1 MAALTKIFFAVDVH
15 GSTPV
20 WRKWI
25 NVVNMYKV
33 DVLILAG
40 DLTGKAVVP
49 IFRKNNE
56 YEAVILNK
64 KYTAKSEDELKKIQD
79 IIENMAYYY
88 AIMTKEEANEISKD
102 PKKMDLL
109 FKNAMIDRLKK
120 WLDLLLEKVDTK
132 NVITIVMPGNDDE
145 QYIDETIKSYE
156 DRSILYPLDKT
167 ITLPHNYELVSHEF
181 VNPTPWRTPRE
192 AEEDKLYK
200 IVEEKIKRSNVKDY
214 SKAIFNF
221 HCPPF
226 NTNLD
231 LAPKL
236 DKNMK
241 IVYVGGKPSMI
252 HVGSTSIR
260 KLIEKYQ
267 PALGLHGHIHE
278 SYASDK
284 IGNSIVLN
292 PGSEYTEGILRGFF
306 IEYDS
311 EGIKNYWKIEG

>member
-1 MAALTKIFFAVDVH
+1 VH
-15 GSTPV
+15 GSTAI

-25 NVVNMYKV
+25 NVVKMYKV
-33 DVLILAG
+33 DILILAG

-49 IFRKNNE
+49 IFDKNGT
-56 YEAVILNK
+56 YEATILGK
-64 KYTAKSEDELKKIQD
+64 KYVAKNQDELQKLED
-79 IIENMAYYY
+79 MIENMAYYY
-88 AIMTKEEANEISKD
+88 AVMTANEANEIAKDSK
-102 PKKMDLL
+102 KVEEL
-109 FKNAMIDRLKK
+109 FKNAMIERLKK
-120 WLDLLLEKVDTK
+120 WLNLLLEKVDTK

-145 QYIDETIKSYE
+145 QYIDETIKGYV
-156 DRSILYPLDKT
+156 DRSIIYPLDKT
-167 ITLPHNYELVSHEF
+167 VPLPYGLELVSHEF
-181 VNPTPWRTPRE
+181 VNPTPWKTPRE
-192 AEEDKLYK
+192 ADEDKLYK
-200 IVEEKIKRSNVKDY
+200 IVEEKIKRSNVKNY
-214 SKAIFNF
+214 SKTIFNF

-241 IVYVGGKPSMI
+241 IVYIGGKPMMI

-267 PALGLHGHIHE
+267 PLLGLHGHIHE

-284 IGNSIVLN
+284 IGNSVIIN

-306 IEYDS
+306 IEFNS
-311 EGIKNYWKIEG
+311 EGLKNYWKIEG

>member
-1 MAALTKIFFAVDVH
+1 VDVH
-15 GSTPV
+15 GSTAV

-25 NVVNMYKV
+25 NVVNLYKV
-33 DVLILAG
+33 EILILAG

-49 IFRKNNE
+49 IFDKNST
-56 YEAVILNK
+56 YEATVLGK
-64 KYTAKSEDELKKIQD
+64 KYVAKNQDELQKLKAM
-79 IIENMAYYY
+79 IENMAYYY
-88 AIMTKEEANEISKD
+88 AVMTANEANEIAKDSKKVD
-102 PKKMDLL
+102 EL
-109 FKNAMIDRLKK
+109 FQNAMIERIKK
-120 WLDLLLEKVDTK
+120 WLNLLLEKVDTK

-145 QYIDETIKSYE
+145 QYIDETIKGYG
-156 DRSILYPLDKT
+156 DRNIIYPLDKT
-167 ITLPHNYELVSHEF
+167 VPLPHDLELVSHEF
-181 VNPTPWRTPRE
+181 TNPTPWKTPRE
-192 AEEDKLYK
+192 ADEDKLYK
-200 IVEEKIKRSNVKDY
+200 IIEEKIKRSNVKNY
-214 SKAIFNF
+214 SKTIFNF

-241 IVYVGGKPSMI
+241 IVYVGGKPMML

-267 PALGLHGHIHE
+267 PLLGLHGHIHE

-284 IGNSIVLN
+284 IRNSVILN

-306 IEYDS
+306 IEFDS
-311 EGIKNYWKIEG
+311 EGLKNYWKIEG

>member
-1 MAALTKIFFAVDVH
+1 MAKTFFAVDVH
-15 GSTPV
+15 GSTAI

-49 IFRKNNE
+49 IFDKNGT
-56 YEAVILNK
+56 YEATVLGK
-64 KYTAKSEDELKKIQD
+64 KYVAKNQDELQKLED
-79 IIENMAYYY
+79 MIENMAYYY
-88 AIMTKEEANEISKD
+88 AVMTANEANEIAKDSKKVD
-102 PKKMDLL
+102 EL
-109 FKNAMIDRLKK
+109 FKNAMIERLKK
-120 WLDLLLEKVDTK
+120 WLNLLLEKVDTK

-145 QYIDETIKSYE
+145 QYIDETIKGYV
-156 DRSILYPLDKT
+156 DQSIIYPLDKT
-167 ITLPHNYELVSHEF
+167 VPLPYGLELVSHEF
-181 VNPTPWRTPRE
+181 VNPTPWKTPRE
-192 AEEDKLYK
+192 ADEDKLYK
-200 IVEEKIKRSNVKDY
+200 IVEEKIKRSNVKNY
-214 SKAIFNF
+214 SKTIFNF

-241 IVYVGGKPSMI
+241 IVYIGGKPMMI

-267 PALGLHGHIHE
+267 PLLGLHGHIHE

-284 IGNSIVLN
+284 IGNSVIIN

-306 IEYDS
+306 IEFNS
-311 EGIKNYWKIEG
+311 EGLKNYWKIEG

>member
-1 MAALTKIFFAVDVH
+1 MAVLAKIFFAVDVH

-20 WRKWI
+20 WRKWV
-25 NVVNMYKV
+25 NVVSMYKV

-49 IFRKNNE
+49 IFRKNGE
-56 YEAVILNK
+56 YETIILNK
-64 KYTAKSEDELKKIQD
+64 RYTAKNEEELKKIEAM
-79 IIENMAYYY
+79 IESMAYYY
-88 AIMTKEEANEISKD
+88 AIMTKEEANEVAKD
-102 PKKMDLL
+102 PKKLDLL
-109 FKNAMIDRLKK
+109 FKNAMVDRLRK
-120 WLDLLLEKVDTK
+120 WLDLLLEKVDTN
-132 NVITIVMPGNDDE
+132 NVTTVVMPGNDDE

-156 DRSILYPLDKT
+156 DRNILYPLDKT
-167 ITLPHNYELVSHEF
+167 LLLPHNYELVSHEY

-200 IVEEKIKRSNVKDY
+200 IVEDKIKRSNIKDY

-241 IVYVGGKPSMI
+241 IVYVGGKPTMI

-267 PALGLHGHIHE
+267 PILGLHGHIHE

-284 IGNSIVLN
+284 IGNTIVLN

>member
-1 MAALTKIFFAVDVH
+1 MTKTFFAVDVH
-15 GSTPV
+15 GSTAV

-33 DVLILAG
+33 DLLILAG

-49 IFRKNNE
+49 IFDKNGM
-56 YEAVILNK
+56 YEATVLGK
-64 KYTAKSEDELKKIQD
+64 KYVAKNQDELQKLKNM
-79 IIENMAYYY
+79 IENMAYYY
-88 AIMTKEEANEISKD
+88 AVMTANEANGIAKDSKKVD
-102 PKKMDLL
+102 EL
-109 FKNAMIDRLKK
+109 FKNAMIERLKK
-120 WLDLLLEKVDTK
+120 WLNLLLEKVDTK

-145 QYIDETIKSYE
+145 QYIDETIKGYG
-156 DRSILYPLDKT
+156 DRNIIYPLDKT
-167 ITLPHNYELVSHEF
+167 VPLPHDLELVSHEF
-181 VNPTPWRTPRE
+181 VNPTPWKTPRE
-192 AEEDKLYK
+192 ADEDKLYK
-200 IVEEKIKRSNVKDY
+200 IVEEKIKRSNVKNY
-214 SKAIFNF
+214 SKTIFNF

-241 IVYVGGKPSMI
+241 IIYIGGKPMMI

-267 PALGLHGHIHE
+267 PLLGLHGHIHE
-278 SYASDK
+278 SYANDK
-284 IGNSIVLN
+284 IGNSVVLN

-306 IEYDS
+306 IEFDS
-311 EGIKNYWKIEG
+311 EGLKNYWKIEG

>member
-1 MAALTKIFFAVDVH
+1 MFFAVDVH
-15 GSTPV
+15 GSTAV
-20 WRKWI
+20 WRKWV
-25 NVVNMYKV
+25 NVVNIYKV

-49 IFRKNNE
+49 IFDKNE
-56 YEAVILNK
+56 TYEATVLGR
-64 KYTAKSEDELKKIQD
+64 KYTAKGQEELQKIKD
-79 IIENMAYYY
+79 TIENMAYYY
-88 AIMTKEEANEISKD
+88 AIMTPNEANEVSKD
-102 PKKMDLL
+102 PKRVDNL
-109 FKNAMIDRLKK
+109 FRSAMIERLKK

-132 NVITIVMPGNDDE
+132 NTVAIVMPGNDDE
-145 QYIDETIKSYE
+145 QYIDETIKSYS
-156 DRSILYPLDKT
+156 DRNIIYPLDKT
-167 ITLPHNYELVSHEF
+167 VPLPHNLELVSHEF
-181 VNPTPWRTPRE
+181 SNPTPWNTPRE
-192 AEEDKLYK
+192 ADENKLYK
-200 IVEEKIKRSNVKDY
+200 IVEEKIKRSDVKDY

-241 IVYVGGKPSMI
+241 IVYVGGKPMMI

-267 PALGLHGHIHE
+267 PLLGLHGHIHE
-278 SYASDK
+278 SYANDK
-284 IGNSIVLN
+284 IGNSVVLN

-306 IEYDS
+306 IEFDS
-311 EGIKNYWKIEG
+311 EGLKNYWKIEG